1 MASPSRPTAS
11 ADASTVCRLSLPQA
25 ACRSAVRLAPGS
37 VQSGLVTNAAVGA
50 VSLLSSARERPGRSR
65 AMASALV
72 ATTRSPAS
80 IRSASP
86 IATRVFIKWSGVCAS
101 TTCE

>member
-1 MASPSRPTAS
+1 MASPNRPTAS
-11 ADASTVCRLSLPQA
+11 AAASTVSRFSLPQA

-37 VQSGLVTNAAVGA
+37 VQSGLPTNAAVGA
-50 VSLLSSARERPGRSR
+50 VSVFSKTRVRPGLSR

-80 IRSASP
+80 SRSASP
-86 IATRVFIKWSGVCAS
+86 IATRVFIR
-101 TTCE
+101 